1 MKRDLIDVIGKID
14 PRYIEEAAG
23 VQRKTEREGG
33 KQHSEQTGESVHV
46 IVSERRHSGWAAAAA
61 ALFLALSV
69 GTAWMFLS
77 RKNVVGVNPSYVS
90 DDSPVQSGGSDPSG
104 TDRTEELL
112 SPEETTAPP
121 ELHYSYDLDQTLEAL
136 SNETSS
142 EDIAL
147 ACDYITSKTPS
158 AKNEMTGLFAGKN
171 LILITA
177 QNFSPEVIDPERTPT
192 LYRLATQGIE
202 FTDYYQP
209 AWSGTSSGAFSFL
222 TGLVPANG
230 VQSMKDTIG
239 KNMCLTLGNQLR
251 QQGYFSRAYT
261 DYFSFDYEDQ
271 NLTLP
276 NLGYDELLGIGNG
289 LDFVLT
295 DQWPRSDREMMDVVI
310 AQING
315 MQPFSVY
322 CMTCSGMGTYD
333 VRHNKMA
340 EMHWSEVENL
350 PYSDKVKS
358 YLAANME
365 IEYALR
371 DLVEALEQEG
381 IADDTVIV
389 LTSSEYPYALEQN
402 EDYGNTEDYLA
413 ELYGYEADDVF
424 KRDHSTLIIWSGCL
438 EGKNYKVTT
447 PTSSLDVVP
456 TLSNLFGLE
465 YDSRLFVGRDV
476 FSDREPFVFWPDG
489 SWKTDKACYNAE
501 TKTCSSSEGSELSEQ
516 YLRLRYEAVT
526 ASVDYSAAVLKTDL
540 FALLFPEKS
549 SVPDD
554 QWLYTPGADP
564 CEVVREAISRQSEKG
579 YTRSVSVEEVRADE
593 AEKQK
598 ILTGA
603 VDSQLGLRNG
613 FGGVVEAL
621 RKMDPEDFTVVY
633 ARYIVE
639 YDHIKTSCRDE
650 QLGQYFY
657 LIRQEDGNWM
667 IYDVFSSEKDPLPD
681 L

>member
-1 MKRDLIDVIGKID
+1 MKRDLLDAIGKID

-23 VQRKTEREGG
+23 VQEQAEWKRARQT
-33 KQHSEQTGESVHV
+33 SEQAEEPVRMIEPG
-46 IVSERRHSGWAAAAA
+46 RRRSGWAVAAA

-69 GTAWMFLS
+69 GTAWMLLS
-77 RKNVVGVNPSYVS
+77 QRNPGGVNPSYTPG
-90 DDSPVQSGGSDPSG
+90 DTPVYTGELNLSN
-104 TDRTEELL
+104 TDRTEELPF
-112 SPEETTAPP
+112 PEETTAPP
-121 ELHYSYDLDQTLEAL
+121 ELQYIHALDQELEKL
-136 SNETSS
+136 TNETNS
-142 EDIAL
+142 EDVAL

-177 QNFSPEVIDPERTPT
+177 QNFAPEVIDPERTPT

-209 AWSGTSSGAFSFL
+209 AWGGTAPSVFAFL

-230 VQSMKDTIG
+230 TASTLDAVG
-239 KNMCLTLGNQLR
+239 KNMSLTLGNQLR
-251 QQGYFSRAYT
+251 QRGYFSRAYT
-261 DYFSFDYEDQ
+261 DFFNYDYEHQD
-271 NLTLP
+271 LTLP
-276 NLGYDELLGIGNG
+276 NFGYDDLLGDGNG
-289 LDFVLT
+289 LELVLT
-295 DQWPRSDREMMDVVI
+295 DQWPRSDWEMMDVVI

-315 MQPFSVY
+315 MQPFSIY
-322 CMTCSGMGTYD
+322 CATCSGIGVYD
-333 VRHNKMA
+333 VRGNKMA
-340 EMHWSEVENL
+340 VKHWSEVEDL
-350 PYSDKVKS
+350 SCSDPVKA

-365 IEYALR
+365 VEYALR

-424 KRDHSTLIIWSGCL
+424 KRDHSTLIVWSGCL
-438 EGKNYKVTT
+438 EGNDYRVTT
-447 PTSSLDVVP
+447 PTSSLDILP

-489 SWKTDKACYNAE
+489 SWKTDKGCYNAE
-501 TKTCSSSEGSELSEQ
+501 TKVCTSLDGSELSEQ

-540 FALLFPEKS
+540 FALLFPTETGLRE
-549 SVPDD
+549 DG
-554 QWLYTPGADP
+554 WLYTPGPDP
-564 CEVVREAISRQSEKG
+564 CEVVREAICRQSEKD
-579 YTRSVSVEEVRADE
+579 YTISLSVEEVREDV

-598 ILTGA
+598 LLSGA

-613 FGGVVEAL
+613 FGGVVEEL
-621 RKMDPEDFTVVY
+621 RKKDPEDFTVVY
-633 ARYIVE
+633 ARYAVE
-639 YDHIKTSCRDE
+639 YDHTKTYYRDGH
-650 QLGQYFY
+650 LDQYFY
-657 LIRQEDGNWM
+657 LVRQEDGSWS
-667 IYDVFSSEKDPLPD
+667 IFDASYALEATASDP
-681 L
+681 